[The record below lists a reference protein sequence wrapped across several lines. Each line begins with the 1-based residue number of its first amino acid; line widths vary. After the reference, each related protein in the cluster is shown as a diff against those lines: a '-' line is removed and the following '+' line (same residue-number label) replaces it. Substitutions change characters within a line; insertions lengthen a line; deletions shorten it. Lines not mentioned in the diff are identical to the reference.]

1 MIWTLRDG
9 EKKRFE
15 FKWDFHL
22 DLKCCQK
29 GTKTDKTS
37 ESTLLNVNSE
47 VYPQSS
53 MPESDS
59 VSVKFN
65 AILLENFDQSQ
76 YCRSPFKYAKFTWS
90 FLKHWRQIQVLLRK
104 LIWLHKS
111 FSTNQSQFRKTEN
124 LSLFPSHAMS
134 ESISK
139 ISLFHTFYLTI
150 SKKISNSY
158 FLSHH
163 SHLKIFLIIS
173 HPRQKMWHV
182 VVETPDQRY
191 FDIKQGWTLIEREI
205 SYMKKDIKKEIPKDW
220 YQKGAISKIL
230 KGRYLKER
238 YQKLIPKERYHREV
252 WKEKYQNRQ
261 I

>member
-1 MIWTLRDG
+1 MG
-9 EKKRFE
+9 KKKRFD

-124 LSLFPSHAMS
+124 LSLFQRHAMS
-134 ESISK
+134 ESIFR
-139 ISLFHTFYLTI
+139 ISPFHTFYLTI
-150 SKKISNSY
+150 SKDISNSY
-158 FLSHH
+158 FLSHNFQKYLH
-163 SHLKIFLIIS
+163 SILFISPFPPQYLPYYLPPQAENVARCGRNTWSEIFWYQARVNITRKRDIIGRKVS
-173 HPRQKMWHV
+173 
-182 VVETPDQRY
+182 
-191 FDIKQGWTLIEREI
+191 
-205 SYMKKDIKKEIPKDW
+205 KKEIPKDF
-220 YQKGAISKIL
+220 YQKRDLSKIL
-230 KGRYLKER
+230 KDRCIKGWYKKSISKGRC
-238 YQKLIPKERYHREV
+238 HR
-252 WKEKYQNRQ
+252 
-261 I
+261 